1 MPSAEPGSAGRPKQ
15 QLVNLGSYPVEL
27 HLPDRVVLL
36 NPGESVSVTRLGGQ
50 VAELARLGLVE
61 LRPVPPKPRQAARRQ
76 PARRR
81 QQAKQAPPAE
91 RATPV
96 KGATPAKDAP
106 AKDAPAPGAKP
117 ADLAQPQSATSKK
130 QADRP
135 TGRTGR
141 TRGGA

>member
-1 MPSAEPGSAGRPKQ
+1 VPSAEPGPAGRLKQQ

-36 NPGESVSVTRLGGQ
+36 QPGESVSVTRIGGQ
-50 VAELARLGLVE
+50 VAELARQGLVD
-61 LRPVPPKPRQAARRQ
+61 LRPVSPKPRQAARRQ
-76 PARRR
+76 PARGR
-81 QQAKQAPPAE
+81 QQAKPAQPAG
-91 RATPV
+91 RATQV
-96 KGATPAKDAP
+96 NGATSAKDAP
-106 AKDAPAPGAKP
+106 ARGAKR
-117 ADLAQPQSATSKK
+117 ADPAQPKSTTSKK